1 MTGIWREVTMDKDK
15 VSELCSRVNAL
26 LVQLEKFDGEY
37 LDVLKGLDFN
47 TEEIV
52 TSMMIAKGYLL
63 GDVEVSDQTIPYL
76 ETAEQALTQLLKEL
90 GAEIE

>member
-1 MTGIWREVTMDKDK
+1 MDKVQTSK
-15 VSELCSRVNAL
+15 LCSRVNAL
-26 LVQLEKFDGEY
+26 LTQLEEFDGEY
-37 LDVLKGLDFN
+37 LEVLQGLDFN

-63 GDVEVSDQTIPYL
+63 GDVEISDATIPFI

-90 GAEIE
+90 GAEID

>member
-1 MTGIWREVTMDKDK
+1 MDK
-15 VSELCSRVNAL
+15 VQTSELCSRVNAL
-26 LVQLEKFDGEY
+26 LVQLEKFEEEY

-63 GDVEVSDQTIPYL
+63 GDIEISDATIPFI

>member
-1 MTGIWREVTMDKDK
+1 MDK
-15 VSELCSRVNAL
+15 VQTSELCSRVNAL
-26 LVQLEKFDGEY
+26 LTQLEKFEEEY
-37 LDVLKGLDFN
+37 LDVLQGLDFN
-47 TEEIV
+47 TEEVI

-63 GDVEVSDQTIPYL
+63 GDVEISDATIPFI

>member
-1 MTGIWREVTMDKDK
+1 MDK
-15 VSELCSRVNAL
+15 VQISELCSRVNAL
-26 LVQLEKFDGEY
+26 LTQLEEFDGEY
-37 LDVLKGLDFN
+37 LEVLQGLDFN

-63 GDVEVSDQTIPYL
+63 GDVEVSDQTIPFL
-76 ETAEQALTQLLKEL
+76 ETAELALTQLLKEL

>member
-1 MTGIWREVTMDKDK
+1 MTGIWRQVTMDK
-15 VSELCSRVNAL
+15 VQTSELCSRVNAL
-26 LVQLEKFDGEY
+26 LVQLEKFEEEY

-63 GDVEVSDQTIPYL
+63 GDIEISDATIPFI

>member
-1 MTGIWREVTMDKDK
+1 MDKGHP
-15 VSELCSRVNAL
+15 SELCSRVNAL
-26 LVQLEKFDGEY
+26 LTQLEKFEEEY
-37 LDVLKGLDFN
+37 LDVLQGLDFN
-47 TEEIV
+47 TEEVI

-63 GDVEVSDQTIPYL
+63 GDVEISDATIPFI

>member
-1 MTGIWREVTMDKDK
+1 MDKDK
-15 VSELCSRVNAL
+15 VSELCSRVNSL
-26 LVQLEKFDGEY
+26 LDQLEKFDGEY

-63 GDVEVSDQTIPYL
+63 GDVEISDFQQPNDCRLRLFI
-76 ETAEQALTQLLKEL
+76 LLPPR
-90 GAEIE
+90 AH

>member
-1 MTGIWREVTMDKDK
+1 MDK
-15 VSELCSRVNAL
+15 VQTSELCSRVNAL
-26 LVQLEKFDGEY
+26 LTQLEEFDGEY
-37 LDVLKGLDFN
+37 LEVLQGLDFN

-63 GDVEVSDQTIPYL
+63 GDVEISDATIPFI

>member
-1 MTGIWREVTMDKDK
+1 MTGIWRQVTMDK
-15 VSELCSRVNAL
+15 VQTSELCSRVNAL
-26 LVQLEKFDGEY
+26 LVQLEKFEEEY

-63 GDVEVSDQTIPYL
+63 GDIEISDATIPYL

>member
-1 MTGIWREVTMDKDK
+1 MEV
-15 VSELCSRVNAL
+15 L
-26 LVQLEKFDGEY
+26 Q
-37 LDVLKGLDFN
+37 GLDFN

-63 GDVEVSDQTIPYL
+63 GDVEISDATIPFI

>member
-1 MTGIWREVTMDKDK
+1 MDK
-15 VSELCSRVNAL
+15 VQTSELCSRVNAL
-26 LVQLEKFDGEY
+26 LTQLEEFDGEY
-37 LDVLKGLDFN
+37 LEVLQGLDFN

-63 GDVEVSDQTIPYL
+63 GDVEISDATIPFI
-76 ETAEQALTQLLKEL
+76 ETAEEALTQLLKEL

>member
-1 MTGIWREVTMDKDK
+1 MDKVQTSK
-15 VSELCSRVNAL
+15 LCSRVNAL
-26 LVQLEKFDGEY
+26 LTQLEEFDGEY
-37 LDVLKGLDFN
+37 LEVLQGLDFN

-63 GDVEVSDQTIPYL
+63 GDVEISDATIPFI